1 MTKIAGFG
9 SESGSISQRH
19 GSADPDPY
27 QHLMDATTLVT
38 SKCIRRAHLLHMI
51 GIRIVPIH
59 IRGSAKLTV
68 NSYTGSMQRGNQF
81 KQIFV

>member
-1 MTKIAGFG
+1 LQALTLKDA
-9 SESGSISQRH
+9 SI
-19 GSADPDPY
+19 
-27 QHLMDATTLVT
+27 LVT
-38 SKCIRRAHLLHMI
+38 IMRFATHMI

-68 NSYTGSMQRGNQF
+68 NSYTGSVQRGNQF